1 MYLQMEKYVL
11 LKMYVMK
18 WKKVVQITIK
28 MSKTNVNGE
37 YI

>member
-1 MYLQMEKYVL
+1 MYFQMEKYVL
-11 LKMYVMK
+11 PKMFMMK
-18 WKKVVQITIK
+18 WKKAVQITIK